1 MSDNEQ
7 HVLDHFPSDPGVVPS
22 TLDFPVVGIGAS
34 AGGIVALQRF
44 LTELPSSTGMAFVI
58 VLHLAPDQDSAMAAI
73 LQLRTR
79 MPVMQVTGTVGIERD
94 HVYVIPPKQDLVMND
109 SALHIVPAA
118 RTRGVRTAI
127 DKFFRA
133 LAEVHRERAVGVIL
147 SGAGSDG
154 AVGIARIKEMGGVT
168 MAQAPDDAEH
178 AGMPQSAIATG
189 TVDFVLPVVEMP
201 QKLIEL
207 ARNTRMIVLP
217 KAGELSLA
225 IGHGRSVDDD
235 EHEQAL
241 RDILTIILQR
251 TGHDFRQYKRA
262 TILRRIERRLQ
273 VAMLPDVRHY
283 RNLVETDPNEVFAL
297 LQDLLISVT
306 NFFRD
311 REAFEALERD
321 VIPRIF
327 QATPADEQIRS
338 WTLGCATGEEAYS
351 VAMLLADQNALQ
363 PAGGARSLQ
372 VFASDI
378 DARALAV
385 ARAGMYS
392 KSIVTDLPPAR
403 LRRYFEM
410 RGEHY
415 CIKRELR
422 DTVLFAIHNVL
433 RDPPFSRVHLLTC
446 RNLLI
451 YLDRDVQRKVFEMM
465 HYALQP
471 DGFLFLG
478 NAESADSVPHL
489 FTAVDKRN
497 RIYQPVKSRV
507 NKYITPMT
515 TPGTIFPVAAAPA
528 AAPVAERKE
537 RPVQRIYLELIQDIA
552 PPSIMVDE
560 HNDVV
565 YASRSA
571 VRFMRPLAGEPT
583 QQVLDLVHPDLQ
595 LELRAALF
603 QANKTGQ
610 VVEAGEIPVRL
621 DTETVGLHLKVR
633 PDRRQDGGSGMSMLL
648 FEARE
653 IQDDAL
659 TARAN
664 VAELSIARHLE
675 DELRNTK
682 EQLRGLIDQYE
693 ATMGDLKASN
703 EELQAVNEELRSAM
717 EELETSKEELQSV
730 NEELLTVNLELK
742 SKIDETTKSND
753 DLQNF
758 LAATEIST
766 IFVDRQ
772 FRIKRYSKPTDK
784 LFNLISSDI
793 GRPLADITHRL
804 AYPDLL
810 ADIEDAVEHLR
821 STEREVRS
829 IDGGWYLARLL
840 PYRTS
845 ADKIDGVVVTFV
857 NISQRKAAEQQLLAS
872 EQRMR
877 LIAASTQDYAI
888 ATLDQQGIVTS
899 WNFGAERVFGYPESE
914 MLGRSIDTLLP
925 PEERSQGLAEA
936 ELQRALDDGR
946 VERERWLL
954 RKDGA
959 EVFCSDI
966 TTLLQDD
973 RVRGFVK
980 IARDLTGSKRMLEQQ
995 TAQLE
1000 WEKHERSRAE
1010 HAARARDHFL
1020 LVLSHEVKGPLNQI
1034 QLASETLQ
1042 QLSGT
1047 GDADTLARAAATIK
1061 DAIQTQVRMIDDAT
1075 DLTRLRTGRLS
1086 IERGSV
1092 DMRDALQQAVDIM
1105 RPSAAQHEV
1114 TITTELSANA
1124 LIHGDAIR
1132 IRQLAWNL
1140 LRNAITRSVPGSTVA
1155 LRLSTE
1161 GMLVCVEVQDS
1172 GIGFAPARLRDVFE
1186 SSRSGAL
1193 RHTAA
1198 ADIAV
1203 LGLTLVKE
1211 LATGHG
1217 GWLEVESA
1225 DGVPGAR
1232 FRVYLPRV
1240 VAGTPAPAAG
1250 QDRPSVLQGRRILL
1264 IQGDGRTLTSMSNLL
1279 AHEQAVV
1286 SGAGTASEA
1295 LQVASEA
1302 ATPFDL
1308 VLTDVI
1314 LPDMSGLELL
1324 SLLRQ
1329 QPGYAQVPAIAMGG
1343 QLRDGELA
1351 ALRSAGFAR
1360 HLGTPFSLACLNDAI
1375 AQLAPHGR

>member
-7 HVLDHFPSDPGVVPS
+7 NVLDHFPSDPGVVPS
-22 TLDFPVVGIGAS
+22 KLEFSVVGIGAS

-79 MPVMQVTGTVGIERD
+79 MPVMQVTGTVAIEPD
-94 HVYVIPPKQDLVMND
+94 HVYVIPPNQDLVMND

-118 RTRGVRTAI
+118 RTRGVRTVI

-133 LAEVHRERAVGVIL
+133 LAEVHRERSIGVIL

-168 MAQAPDDAEH
+168 VVQAPDDAEH

-189 TVDFVLPVVEMP
+189 AVDFVLPVVEMP

-217 KAGELSLA
+217 KAGELGLA
-225 IGHGRSVDDD
+225 IGHGKSVDDD

-241 RDILTIILQR
+241 RDILGIVHQR

-273 VAMLPDVRHY
+273 VAMLPDVQHY
-283 RNLVETDPNEVFAL
+283 RKLIETDPNEVFAL

-311 REAFEALERD
+311 REAFEALERE

-327 QATPADEQIRS
+327 QTTPVDEQIRS

-363 PAGGARSLQ
+363 PVGGVRSLQ

-378 DARALAV
+378 DARALSV
-385 ARAGMYS
+385 ARAGMYP
-392 KSIVTDLPPAR
+392 KSIVTDVPPAR
-403 LRRYFEM
+403 LRQYFEGC
-410 RGEHY
+410 GEHY
-415 CIKRELR
+415 CVKRGLR

-451 YLDRDVQRKVFEMM
+451 YLDRDIQRKVFEML

-497 RIYQPVKSRV
+497 RIYQPVRTRV
-507 NKYITPMT
+507 NKYVTPLT
-515 TPGTIFPVAAAPA
+515 APGANFPVPIVPEAAPI
-528 AAPVAERKE
+528 AERKE
-537 RPVQRIYLELIQDIA
+537 RPVQRIYLDLIQDIA
-552 PPSIMVDE
+552 PPSILVDE
-560 HNDVV
+560 RNDVM

-571 VRFMRPLAGEPT
+571 VRFMRPPAGEPT

-595 LELRAALF
+595 LEIRAALF

-610 VVEAGEIPVRL
+610 VVETGEIPVSL
-621 DTETVGLHLKVR
+621 DGQTIGLHITVR
-633 PDRRQDGGSGMSMLL
+633 PDRRQDGGTGMTMLL
-648 FEARE
+648 FAARE
-653 IQDDAL
+653 IDAKAL

-664 VAELSIARHLE
+664 AAELSIARHLE

-682 EQLRGLIDQYE
+682 EQLRSLIDQYE
-693 ATMGDLKASN
+693 ATMGDLKVSN

-742 SKIDETTKSND
+742 TKIDETVKSND

-758 LAATEIST
+758 LVATEIST

-772 FRIKRYSKPTDK
+772 LRIKRYSKPTAR
-784 LFNLISSDI
+784 LFNLIESDI
-793 GRPLADITHRL
+793 GRPLADITHRM

-810 ADIEDAVEHLR
+810 TDIEDAVEHLR

-845 ADKIDGVVVTFV
+845 ADKIDGVVLTFV
-857 NISQRKAAEQQLLAS
+857 NISQRKMAEERLLAN

-877 LIAASTQDYAI
+877 LIAASTSDYAI
-888 ATLDQQGIVTS
+888 ATLDRQGTVTS
-899 WNFGAERVFGYPESE
+899 WNRGAERVFGYAEAE
-914 MLGRSIDTLLP
+914 ILGRSVDMLLP
-925 PEERSQGLAEA
+925 PEERGQGLAEG
-936 ELQRALDDGR
+936 ELKSALEDGR

-954 RKDGA
+954 RKDGT

-966 TTLLQDD
+966 TTPLQDD
-973 RVRGFVK
+973 RLHGFVK

-1000 WEKHERSRAE
+1000 WEQHERARAE
-1010 HAARARDHFL
+1010 QVARTRDDFFL
-1020 LVLSHEVKGPLNQI
+1020 MLSHELKQPLSLIQHACENLQGPP
-1034 QLASETLQ
+1034 AS
-1042 QLSGT
+1042 
-1047 GDADTLARAAATIK
+1047 GDADTLADSAATIK
-1061 DAIQTQVRMIDDAT
+1061 NAIETQLRMIDDVT
-1075 DLTRLRTGRLS
+1075 DLTRSRTGRLS
-1086 IERGSV
+1086 LQRGSV

-1105 RPSAAQHEV
+1105 RPSAMQHQV
-1114 TITTELSANA
+1114 TIAAELPAGIT
-1124 LIHGDAIR
+1124 IHGDPIR

-1140 LRNAITRSVPGSTVA
+1140 LRNAIARSAPGSGVA

-1161 GMLVCVEVQDS
+1161 DSLVCVEVQDAGS
-1172 GIGFAPARLRDVFE
+1172 GFAPAQVND
-1186 SSRSGAL
+1186 AL
-1193 RHTAA
+1193 DTAKRNVLQPPDA
-1198 ADIAV
+1198 PSAV
-1203 LGLTLVKE
+1203 TIGLTLANE
-1211 LATGHG
+1211 LATSHG

-1225 DGVPGAR
+1225 EGAPGAR
-1232 FRVYLPRV
+1232 FRVFLPRMI
-1240 VAGTPAPAAG
+1240 ASAPASSAVL
-1250 QDRPSVLQGRRILL
+1250 DRPFVLLGKRILL
-1264 IQGDGRTLTSMSNLL
+1264 IQGDGPTLASLSTLL
-1279 AHEQAVV
+1279 AHEQAIV
-1286 SGAGTASEA
+1286 SGARKAREA
-1295 LQVASEA
+1295 LQIASEA
-1302 ATPFDL
+1302 ALPFDL

-1314 LPDMSGLELL
+1314 LPDMSAMEML

-1329 QPGYAQVPAIAMGG
+1329 RQAYAQVPAIAIGDH
-1343 QLRDGELA
+1343 LREGELA

-1360 HLGTPFSLACLNDAI
+1360 HLSTPVSLERLNEAI

>member
-7 HVLDHFPSDPGVVPS
+7 HVLDHFPSDPGIVPS

-58 VLHLAPDQDSAMAAI
+58 VLHLAPDHESAMAAI

-79 MPVMQVTGTVGIERD
+79 MPVSQVSGTVAIEAD
-94 HVYVIPPKQDLVMND
+94 HVYVIPPNQDLVMND
-109 SALHIVPAA
+109 GALHIVPAA

-133 LAEVHRERAVGVIL
+133 LAEVHRERSVGVIL

-168 MAQAPDDAEH
+168 MAQVPDDAEH
-178 AGMPQSAIATG
+178 TGMPQSAIATG

-201 QKLIEL
+201 QKLIEI
-207 ARNTRMIVLP
+207 ARNSRMIVLP
-217 KAGELSLA
+217 RAGELSLA
-225 IGHGRSVDDD
+225 IGRGRSVADDD
-235 EHEQAL
+235 HEQAL
-241 RDILTIILQR
+241 RDILTIIHQR

-273 VAMLPDVRHY
+273 VSMLPDVRNY
-283 RNLVETDPNEVFAL
+283 RNLVETDPGEVFAL

-311 REAFEALERD
+311 REAFEALERE

-327 QATPADEQIRS
+327 QTTPADEQIRS
-338 WTLGCATGEEAYS
+338 WALGCATGEEAYS
-351 VAMLLADQNALQ
+351 VAMLLADQNALE
-363 PAGGARSLQ
+363 PAGQARSLQ
-372 VFASDI
+372 VFGSDI

-385 ARAGMYS
+385 ARAGTYP

-403 LRRYFEM
+403 LRRYFDG
-410 RGEHY
+410 RDEHY

-422 DTVLFAIHNVL
+422 DSVLFAIHNVL

-471 DGFLFLG
+471 NGFLFLG

-497 RIYQPVKSRV
+497 RIYRPVKSRV
-507 NKYITPMT
+507 NQYIAPMA
-515 TPGTIFPVAAAPA
+515 TPGAIAPA
-528 AAPVAERKE
+528 AFVPAVPVAERKE
-537 RPVQRIYLELIQDIA
+537 RPIQRIYLELIQDIA
-552 PPSIMVDE
+552 PPSIMVNE
-560 HNDVV
+560 HNDVM
-565 YASRSA
+565 YASSSA
-571 VRFMRPLAGEPT
+571 VRFMRPPAGEST
-583 QQVLDLVHPDLQ
+583 QQVLDLVHPDVQ

-610 VVEAGEIPVRL
+610 VVETGEIPVSLDGQTIGLRL
-621 DTETVGLHLKVR
+621 TVR
-633 PDRRQDGGSGMSMLL
+633 PDRRQNGGTGMSMLL

-653 IQDDAL
+653 IKVDAPPVRVN
-659 TARAN
+659 A
-664 VAELSIARHLE
+664 AELSIARHLE
-675 DELRNTK
+675 DELHNTK

-742 SKIDETTKSND
+742 GKIDETTKSND

-772 FRIKRYSKPTDK
+772 LRIKRYSKPTDK
-784 LFNLISSDI
+784 LFNLIDSDI

-804 AYPDLL
+804 AYPNLL
-810 ADIEDAVEHLR
+810 TDIEDAVEHLR

-829 IDGGWYLARLL
+829 SDGGWYFARLL

-845 ADKIDGVVVTFV
+845 ADKIDGVVATFV
-857 NISQRKAAEQQLLAS
+857 NISQRKAAEEQLLAS

-888 ATLDQQGIVTS
+888 ATLDQQGLVTS
-899 WNFGAERVFGYPESE
+899 WNRGAERVFGYAEFE

-925 PEERSQGLAEA
+925 PEERNRGQAET
-936 ELQRALDDGR
+936 ELRRALDDGR
-946 VERERWLL
+946 MERERWLL
-954 RKDGA
+954 RKDGT
-959 EVFCSDI
+959 EVFCNDI
-966 TTLLQDD
+966 TTPLQDE
-973 RVRGFVK
+973 RARGFVK

-995 TAQLE
+995 AAQLE
-1000 WEKHERSRAE
+1000 WEQHERMRAE
-1010 HAARARDHFL
+1010 QAARARDHFL
-1020 LVLSHEVKGPLNQI
+1020 LVLSHELKEPLNLI
-1034 QLASETLQ
+1034 QLTGESLLRQ
-1042 QLSGT
+1042 SGA
-1047 GDADTLARAAATIK
+1047 GNADTFARFAATIR
-1061 DAIQTQVRMIDDAT
+1061 DAIQTQARMIDDAN
-1075 DLTRLRTGRLS
+1075 DLTRLRTGRLG

-1092 DMRDALQQAVDIM
+1092 DMREALQQAVDIM
-1105 RPSAAQHEV
+1105 QPSAAQHEV
-1114 TITTELSANA
+1114 TMHVELPADVMVD
-1124 LIHGDAIR
+1124 GDAVR
-1132 IRQLAWNL
+1132 IRQLGWNL
-1140 LRNAITRSVPGSTVA
+1140 LRSAITRSAPGDTVA

-1161 GMLVCVEVQDS
+1161 GMLACVEVQDA
-1172 GIGFAPARLRDVFE
+1172 GGGFAPAQVRDVFE
-1186 SSRSGAL
+1186 PARSGAL
-1193 RHTAA
+1193 QQTGA
-1198 ADIAV
+1198 ADVAA
-1203 LGLTLVKE
+1203 LSLTLVKD
-1211 LATGHG
+1211 LATSHG
-1217 GWLEVESA
+1217 GWMEVESA
-1225 DGVPGAR
+1225 EGVPGAR
-1232 FRVYLPRV
+1232 FRVYLPRMR
-1240 VAGTPAPAAG
+1240 AGAPASAAG
-1250 QDRPSVLQGRRILL
+1250 PDRSLVLRGRHILL
-1264 IQGDGRTLTSMSNLL
+1264 IHGNGRTIRTLSNLL
-1279 AHEQAVV
+1279 VHEQAVV
-1286 SGAGTASEA
+1286 GSASTAREA
-1295 LQVASEA
+1295 LQVAREA

-1308 VLTDVI
+1308 VLSDVI

-1329 QPGYAQVPAIAMGG
+1329 QPGYAQVSAIAMGG

-1360 HLGTPFSLACLNDAI
+1360 YLGMPISLERLTDAV
-1375 AQLAPHGR
+1375 AQLAPHGP